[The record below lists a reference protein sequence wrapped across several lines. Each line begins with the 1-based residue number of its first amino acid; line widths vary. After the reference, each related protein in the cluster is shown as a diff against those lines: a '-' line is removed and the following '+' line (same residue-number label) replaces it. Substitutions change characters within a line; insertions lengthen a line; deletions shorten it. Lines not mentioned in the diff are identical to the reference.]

1 MGKYDWQ
8 ANHMHRKNRE
18 CRVRSSAGKK
28 GTKTG
33 NDGTFGTQ
41 IPERKKEMEIRGR
54 GLREMDIMKEK
65 EEKQGN
71 KRPFDSFKTAVINI
85 IKRITS

>member
-1 MGKYDWQ
+1 MASQSYAQKKQGMQ
-8 ANHMHRKNRE
+8 GSQFCRE
-18 CRVRSSAGKK
+18 K